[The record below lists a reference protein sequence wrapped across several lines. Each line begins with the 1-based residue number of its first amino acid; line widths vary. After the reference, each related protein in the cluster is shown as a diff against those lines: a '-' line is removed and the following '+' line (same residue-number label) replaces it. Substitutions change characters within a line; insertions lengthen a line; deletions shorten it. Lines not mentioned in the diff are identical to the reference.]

1 MTETFLYSVKPRRPI
16 QLDGSVIIKTPK
28 SLLLTKEDVLTCID
42 KGAIVY
48 RRFANEDKLEPVTK
62 YNLDRLHNN
71 KFITEDEY
79 AKAEKDELGK
89 NSGTVSIAE
98 PVVESEPAKVEEKVE
113 EPVIAEPEKVEEPVE
128 TEAPVV
134 GTPVEEV
141 AEEAPA
147 VEEEVKEEVVT
158 TEETESSEDT
168 SEVSEVESDETV
180 AEVDQVSG
188 SDAVEESESK
198 EDSNNQF
205 KNYKKKKNK

>member
-16 QLDGSVIIKTPK
+16 QLDGGSVIIKTPK

-89 NSGTVSIAE
+89 NSGTVSIAKPE
-98 PVVESEPAKVEEKVE
+98 PVKVEEKVE
-113 EPVIAEPEKVEEPVE
+113 EPVITEPEKVEEPVE

-141 AEEAPA
+141 VEEAPV

-158 TEETESSEDT
+158 ADETESSEDT

>member
-16 QLDGSVIIKTPK
+16 QLDGGSVIIKTPK

-71 KFITEDEY
+71 KFMTEDEY

-89 NSGTVSIAE
+89 DSGTVSIAE
-98 PVVESEPAKVEEKVE
+98 PEPVKVEEKVE
-113 EPVIAEPEKVEEPVE
+113 EPVITEPEKVEEPVE

-141 AEEAPA
+141 VEEAPV
-147 VEEEVKEEVVT
+147 VEEEVKEVVAD
-158 TEETESSEDT
+158 ETESSEDT